1 MREILFRAKILNEH
15 EYADEWVEGYY
26 AKVEHWLDDREI
38 HIIIPPH
45 INMYPHCELTTFYE
59 IDPYTLG
66 QYSGLL
72 DVNGKKI
79 FEGDIVRTR
88 RDESYT
94 EELKGYYGY
103 DKDGYPQKVPGY
115 TGSMKVT
122 RQRTNDNY
130 HAVVRYS
137 PTHGFYLDGAS
148 VSIAGINN
156 TVIGNIHD
164 NPELLKR

>member
-1 MREILFRAKILNEH
+1 MREILFRGKRK
-15 EYADEWVEGYY
+15 DDGEWVEGYY
-26 AKVEHWLDDREI
+26 VKVEHWLDDHEM
-38 HIIIPPH
+38 HIIIP
-45 INMYPHCELTTFYE
+45 MFTTVYPHCEFTSYDE
-59 IDPYTLG
+59 VDPKTIG
-66 QYSGLL
+66 QFTGLL
-72 DVNGKKI
+72 DANGMKI
-79 FEGDIVRTR
+79 FEGDIVKTR
-88 RDESYT
+88 RYETYT

-115 TGSMKVT
+115 TGSMKVA
-122 RQRTNDNY
+122 RQRTNDDY

-137 PTHGFYLDGAS
+137 LTHGFYLDGAS